1 MRAGP
6 ALLLAALAALAAPAT
21 GGGEHRTIW
30 LEPGD
35 EHLGVTLRMR
45 SDAFSLVGGVRALVV
60 HEDEGEMRVT
70 YRNRLADHTI
80 VHIHGINPQENGD
93 GQDGFPLVRSW
104 TIAPGESKHVQ
115 YALRQTGTYF
125 LHSHLFMQQHHGL
138 VMPLIIRERAPPPGF
153 GIGAAELQRA
163 HDALVLLEERCPY
176 READP
181 KPALCASDQAE
192 QVLQGMRH
200 HWAKVESSL
209 EETFQGC
216 SDAGDGLD
224 VQFLHHL
231 VNGQQHYNLTID
243 PPQRP
248 PQDTPASELVRVRI
262 LNGASMTSYKV
273 FLPSNSTII
282 KADGSWVVPQSLPH
296 VWVGVGQRYE
306 VLVRATSAFM
316 LSAAAESFTHVPLPH
331 ERASLRVAFN
341 TPVPDTAP
349 GGRRSRGSSGSGSS
363 SSGSTDVLDQLLAAT
378 GTADDS
384 IDGVL
389 EQFPPE
395 AVSFADAENYTYR
408 ITGHHGYMSLNGSGV
423 IFPEPA
429 AMRAGGGD
437 YGVRC
442 VGQPAEMVVR
452 YGGKYCLTLINADA
466 DAHVFHLHGHE
477 MTTVETSSA
486 HARRSQLAAWR
497 DSVVVPGGNCARRT
511 VCFVADN
518 AAGGYWPM
526 HCHMSYHL
534 AAGMLLFLR
543 YEEQSEARGA
553 RRELPEADGLCAR
566 LARLSRAHEL
576 AQEKV
581 RDWSVPLV
589 VLALVGAGA
598 ACVAVGCVVR
608 RRRKQARY
616 YNMSLSAA
624 LGSAPVT
631 HSSGEREREE
641 SERER
646 ERGRERERERESYGN
661 AIASSE
667 ISLSAVV
674 AVEGVEGNPF
684 YPFYSKPL
692 WSCAATYI
700 RALLAPIKALL
711 VPIRDRLTP
720 IRALWT
726 HLGLF

>member
-60 HEDEGEMRVT
+60 HEDEGELRLT
-70 YRNRLADHTI
+70 YCNRLADHTI

-429 AMRAGGGD
+429 AMRAGGGTMAS
-437 YGVRC
+437 GVWDSRQRWWC
-442 VGQPAEMVVR
+442 GTA
-452 YGGKYCLTLINADA
+452 AS
-466 DAHVFHLHGHE
+466 
-477 MTTVETSSA
+477 TV
-486 HARRSQLAAWR
+486 
-497 DSVVVPGGNCARRT
+497 
-511 VCFVADN
+511 
-518 AAGGYWPM
+518 
-526 HCHMSYHL
+526 
-534 AAGMLLFLR
+534 
-543 YEEQSEARGA
+543 
-553 RRELPEADGLCAR
+553 
-566 LARLSRAHEL
+566 
-576 AQEKV
+576 
-581 RDWSVPLV
+581 
-589 VLALVGAGA
+589 
-598 ACVAVGCVVR
+598 
-608 RRRKQARY
+608 
-616 YNMSLSAA
+616 
-624 LGSAPVT
+624 
-631 HSSGEREREE
+631 
-641 SERER
+641 
-646 ERGRERERERESYGN
+646 
-661 AIASSE
+661 
-667 ISLSAVV
+667 
-674 AVEGVEGNPF
+674 
-684 YPFYSKPL
+684 
-692 WSCAATYI
+692 
-700 RALLAPIKALL
+700 
-711 VPIRDRLTP
+711 
-720 IRALWT
+720 
-726 HLGLF
+726 